1 MSDPTSPSQPIGLS
15 SGPPT
20 TVLPEIDAG
29 VRHSLAQALSAPGE
43 ARRDAVA
50 AVLAAD
56 PRLLDGWAALAASE
70 SDVIA
75 RYAAARVGYHRGLD
89 ALRANG
95 WRGSGYVPW
104 AHPSN
109 HGFLRC
115 LLMLQNA
122 ATREMKA
129 RGYLPAENPD
139 LVINFQGRVEER
151 VDIESR
157 PAPTMGPTWGYRHRA
172 RLSVRHVAKKGTVL
186 VGFHERKSRYVADM
200 QVCPVLPPK
209 VSALLLPLREL
220 IGAMD
225 QRDRLPQ
232 IELAIGDDVTALV
245 LRHLEPVSDAD
256 RAAEMGV
263 HLDHGDKLKVAAAA
277 PFIYGRLQ
285 AVRLLDRIPPLRPVT
300 DAWVTWTLRQRLRSY
315 GHPEFRTDASTY
327 THAARD

>member
-50 AVLAAD
+50 AVLATD

-122 ATREMKA
+122 AAEIGEADEADRCA
-129 RGYLPAENPD
+129 LFLLQLDPRGVPAEHGA
-139 LVINFQGRVEER
+139 I
-151 VDIESR
+151 
-157 PAPTMGPTWGYRHRA
+157 A
-172 RLSVRHVAKKGTVL
+172 SVG
-186 VGFHERKSRYVADM
+186 
-200 QVCPVLPPK
+200 
-209 VSALLLPLREL
+209 
-220 IGAMD
+220 
-225 QRDRLPQ
+225 
-232 IELAIGDDVTALV
+232 
-245 LRHLEPVSDAD
+245 
-256 RAAEMGV
+256 
-263 HLDHGDKLKVAAAA
+263 
-277 PFIYGRLQ
+277 
-285 AVRLLDRIPPLRPVT
+285 
-300 DAWVTWTLRQRLRSY
+300 
-315 GHPEFRTDASTY
+315 
-327 THAARD
+327 